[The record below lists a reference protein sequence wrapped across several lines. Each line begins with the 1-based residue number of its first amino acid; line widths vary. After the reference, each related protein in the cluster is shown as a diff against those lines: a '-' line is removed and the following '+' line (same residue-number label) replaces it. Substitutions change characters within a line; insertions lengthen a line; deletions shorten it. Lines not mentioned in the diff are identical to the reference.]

1 LSNMHNPCPQYRCG
15 ELVNFFLK
23 SLN

>member
-15 ELVNFFLK
+15 ELVNFLLK